1 MEQLRLGLPP
11 RDAHNPLSRMLFG
24 SLTAVLGLCA
34 AALVVLVLLPLL
46 GIIVSAAVG
55 GVILAL
61 AGLVMM
67 VPFIL
72 VAGTVLAFMA
82 RANTRKPSTFRT
94 RPHWR

>member
-1 MEQLRLGLPP
+1 
-11 RDAHNPLSRMLFG
+11 
-24 SLTAVLGLCA
+24 
-34 AALVVLVLLPLL
+34 
-46 GIIVSAAVG
+46 
-55 GVILAL
+55 
-61 AGLVMM
+61 MM